1 MAADAADCR
10 AGGGTPTA
18 NCGNNATP
26 TTEPQDTDPGRDFVA
41 RKVAKV
47 TAIETD
53 DPGALHFQ
61 VEPTKKHSAMV
72 SIPRTLVAQV
82 QHLVQPD
89 ELAILVLFT
98 TGIHGPARKGL
109 GFRLRPGT
117 EWGLVF
123 GCGSCR
129 MGILDELRRMS
140 PQLQLKDS
148 HFRRICEK
156 IAEARRKGSARPR
169 VVIGMG

>member
-72 SIPRTLVAQV
+72 SIPRTLVTQV

-98 TGIHGPARKGL
+98 TGIRGPGRKGV
-109 GFRLRPGT
+109 RPGT
-117 EWGLVF
+117 EWGLMF

-129 MGILDELRRMS
+129 LGILDELRRMS

-156 IAEARRKGSARPR
+156 IAEARRKHSSARPR